1 MTHSIT
7 IQSVA
12 LASALRLTTEA
23 IKHAQSRNW
32 KIAVVVVDSA
42 GAAVASARMDG
53 VNAITGDIAL
63 DKAYTA
69 ASLRRTTKALAER
82 MGSAPDLTMGM
93 ANRPRLITWQG
104 GVPIVEDGTII
115 GGIGV
120 SGAAGHED
128 AECAETALAALG
140 LTSK

>member
-1 MTHSIT
+1 MRITHSIT

-69 ASLRRTTKALAER
+69 A
-82 MGSAPDLTMGM
+82 
-93 ANRPRLITWQG
+93 
-104 GVPIVEDGTII
+104 
-115 GGIGV
+115 
-120 SGAAGHED
+120 
-128 AECAETALAALG
+128 
-140 LTSK
+140 